1 MLTLHT
7 VCCTFTEKKKKT
19 FKLNQRVIRLGGMLM
34 RTAKNVNEHAHFST
48 KQIFGNDKLRSEI
61 NGLQKQ

>member
-1 MLTLHT
+1 MKKPQNHAHFTYCMLR
-7 VCCTFTEKKKKT
+7 VFGKGEKT

-48 KQIFGNDKLRSEI
+48 KQFFGNDKLRS
-61 NGLQKQ
+61 

>member
-1 MLTLHT
+1 MLTLPT
-7 VCCTFTEKKKKT
+7 VCCAFTEKKKKT
-19 FKLNQRVIRLGGMLM
+19 FKLKQRVIRLRRMLM

-48 KQIFGNDKLRSEI
+48 KQFFGNDKLRSEV